1 MRALWRSALSS
12 TAALSISIGTSP
24 FCKWNMCP
32 LLALMSLF
40 TFCHIEIFVA
50 LCGKKEKKELE
61 RPPLAFSIWAAT
73 SGLASLL
80 SPMQQHCFAVKV
92 THFFPGKCI
101 QEVKSIRGWNLS
113 LFCRAQ
119 SSVDENTLETPMELS
134 DSFYTAKKLRF
145 WVFLL
150 FFYKRREVNVKNRCF
165 AKALTL
171 LCQKLEFPLEKI
183 VWWDPDLLLLPGRS
197 CLAQGP
203 ASLLQHIIIF
213 QL

>member
-1 MRALWRSALSS
+1 M
-12 TAALSISIGTSP
+12 
-24 FCKWNMCP
+24 
-32 LLALMSLF
+32 
-40 TFCHIEIFVA
+40 
-50 LCGKKEKKELE
+50 GKKKKKELE

-80 SPMQQHCFAVKV
+80 SPLQQHCFAVKV

-145 WVFLL
+145 WAFLL
-150 FFYKRREVNVKNRCF
+150 LQEKRSECKKQVFCKSTHLALSKTWVSFRENRLVGPRSPSIAWEELPSTRPSIITSTHHYF
-165 AKALTL
+165 PAL
-171 LCQKLEFPLEKI
+171 
-183 VWWDPDLLLLPGRS
+183 G
-197 CLAQGP
+197 A
-203 ASLLQHIIIF
+203 
-213 QL
+213 